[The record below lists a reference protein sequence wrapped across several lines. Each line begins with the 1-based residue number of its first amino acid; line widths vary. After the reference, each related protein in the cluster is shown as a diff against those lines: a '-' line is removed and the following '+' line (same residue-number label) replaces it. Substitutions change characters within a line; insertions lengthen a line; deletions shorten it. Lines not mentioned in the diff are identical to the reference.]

1 MRLHMRSFSWD
12 EIKFYSSNRSL
23 NERNVFR
30 DFGPEIYGP
39 GLDTDY
45 LTDYSRNFKIELET
59 PTEYLVRSRPD
70 GDWLLRINYNT

>member
-23 NERNVFR
+23 NERNAFR

-45 LTDYSRNFKIELET
+45 LTD
-59 PTEYLVRSRPD
+59 
-70 GDWLLRINYNT
+70 